1 MQDASK
7 YAVDE
12 AVAQK
17 RADSEDLDAQL
28 AGYYFGTQLALS
40 VEKLQK
46 DMLHHQDRELAKA
59 KKFEKQGM
67 ISANTSKPKTTLKS
81 PASSLRACCA
91 TKSSEN

>member
-1 MQDASK
+1 MSLNGPRVAATATWPIYTGGKISAMQDASK

-40 VEKLQK
+40 VERLQK
-46 DMLHHQDRELAKA
+46 DMLNHQDQELAKA
-59 KKFEKQGM
+59 KKFEKQ
-67 ISANTSKPKTTLKS
+67 
-81 PASSLRACCA
+81 
-91 TKSSEN
+91 E

>member
-1 MQDASK
+1 MRRSLKSVLTAK
-7 YAVDE
+7 IWM
-12 AVAQK
+12 
-17 RADSEDLDAQL
+17 AQL

-67 ISANTSKPKTTLKS
+67 ISKIERMSVPGPARQQKPRIPQS
-81 PASSLRACCA
+81 QRQR
-91 TKSSEN
+91 